1 MTLIVLNSCDK
12 RTLKVMKTVLFACRY
27 VKRKNLTIC
36 MYVCYMLFNK
46 YSNKMFIFGCKRRA
60 GCARCFCSK
69 YFEQKHSEV
78 IITRDKTISGISTLY
93 IEVSLFVGKFDSPSY
108 EKQLS
113 FVVNHATKSLL
124 DPFRRF
130 TAIHERQRQTDRQ
143 TQT

>member
-1 MTLIVLNSCDK
+1 
-12 RTLKVMKTVLFACRY
+12 
-27 VKRKNLTIC
+27 
-36 MYVCYMLFNK
+36 MLFNK
-46 YSNKMFIFGCKRRA
+46 YSNTQIKCLFSAASGA
-60 GCARCFCSK
+60 LVVRCVFCSK

-130 TAIHERQRQTDRQ
+130 TAIHERQRQTDRHRHNR
-143 TQT
+143 